1 MSTTEWAKVS
11 RPTKPKQL
19 GPNQIVFEYDPDEYD
34 GGYGP
39 ACGTVIHPFGAD
51 LRVEWFDG
59 ETTGIKRTDVRVAR
73 QPGTDFTFDGEV
85 YNVDRYTNSG
95 VILRLKQKQKTQQN
109 TRTRSKRAAAKQN
122 KPANKKQKK
131 PAAAKPKKAAAAK
144 QTKKAAAANKN
155 KPAAAA
161 NKRKPSARNKRKRT
175 GAAAKNADQQTGA
188 AKSRRRVANSM
199 TVRKRKQTAARTNA
213 GKNAASSKVPVVEVT
228 YKYVDPHDGRT
239 ATETTVT
246 VPGFAFDTVFKK
258 TVYVLGVSEDPA
270 YFYLDDDDH
279 PRRSRCHLRACT
291 NAESAEAALAQ
302 LEKEQDEKTNVADK
316 KEAAVEAAVEQ
327 EAAAAVV
334 DQHQAPTSW
343 KPCKN
348 HPPLQPDCQQLM
360 MDALKSVVTEDTPE
374 TYYPFVERVAKVYIG
389 SRRVHPDDD
398 LHADRDHALYCA
410 IRVSFSVVLHVRTGV
425 M

>member
-144 QTKKAAAANKN
+144 QTNKKSCCCQQKQTCCCRQQ
-155 KPAAAA
+155 K
-161 NKRKPSARNKRKRT
+161 KTFCS
-175 GAAAKNADQQTGA
+175 QQTQTNWCCRKKCRPTNWCCQ
-188 AKSRRRVANSM
+188 KSS
-199 TVRKRKQTAARTNA
+199 Q
-213 GKNAASSKVPVVEVT
+213 S
-228 YKYVDPHDGRT
+228 
-239 ATETTVT
+239 
-246 VPGFAFDTVFKK
+246 
-258 TVYVLGVSEDPA
+258 
-270 YFYLDDDDH
+270 
-279 PRRSRCHLRACT
+279 C
-291 NAESAEAALAQ
+291 
-302 LEKEQDEKTNVADK
+302 
-316 KEAAVEAAVEQ
+316 
-327 EAAAAVV
+327 
-334 DQHQAPTSW
+334 
-343 KPCKN
+343 
-348 HPPLQPDCQQLM
+348 
-360 MDALKSVVTEDTPE
+360 
-374 TYYPFVERVAKVYIG
+374 
-389 SRRVHPDDD
+389 
-398 LHADRDHALYCA
+398 
-410 IRVSFSVVLHVRTGV
+410 
-425 M
+425 